1 MRTLSEAA
9 KYERLTTIGGLKPD
23 AKSINTKEPRT
34 KTKSLTR
41 SFARISTVPPLK
53 VPDETAA
60 GALTRPQDRRPFPG
74 AEKPK

>member
-23 AKSINTKEPRT
+23 AKSINAKEPRT
-34 KTKSLTR
+34 KTKSLTK

-53 VPDETAA
+53 VLNRGCAYSTA
-60 GALTRPQDRRPFPG
+60 RPSTIPRR
-74 AEKPK
+74 